1 MNLFS
6 RKESLHYALGDML
19 VLYASLWI
27 VLTLRYLSLPNREIW
42 NTHLLPFTL
51 LFAIWI
57 LVFFVSGLYE
67 KKITF
72 SKKDILMTLLKVQGV
87 NSVIAVLFFY
97 FSPVTQIAPKTNLFI
112 YLGVSIVL
120 LSAWRYAAAFVAGRK
135 RAVVCLVA
143 RGSEARQLYADLA
156 DARSGFEVR
165 YFLDLDCE
173 GVDVEQL
180 VQRIYVEDIDFVI
193 VDTKDDAVLPILP
206 TFYNLM
212 FSGVQFVEMS
222 EVYEAV
228 YNKVP
233 LQLVKHGWFL
243 ENVKSKPHAL
253 YDFFKRGMDIVV
265 SLCLLVPSFVFYPF
279 VYIALKL
286 DDRRGLFSIQE
297 RVGQGNRPI
306 KMLKFRTMTY
316 ANDGGKWK
324 EEGKT
329 NKVTRVGA
337 FLRKTR
343 IDELPQLWNVLRGDI
358 SLIGPRPEFEDAVRS
373 YMEQIPYYNVRHLIK
388 PGLSGWAQIYHEN
401 HPHHGLDVDATA
413 EKLSYDLFYVK
424 NRSIVLD
431 AIIALKTLKTLFLSK
446 GK

>member
-1 MNLFS
+1 MNLLS
-6 RKESLHYALGDML
+6 RKESVLFVLGDVL
-19 VLYASLWI
+19 VLYASLWA
-27 VLTLRYLSLPNREIW
+27 VLLVRYLSLPTEEIW
-42 NTHLLPFTL
+42 QAHFVPFTL
-51 LFAIWI
+51 LFALWLI
-57 LVFFVSGLYE
+57 VFFISGLYE
-67 KKITF
+67 KRISF
-72 SKKDILMTLLKVQGV
+72 SKKDILLTVLKVQGV

-97 FSPVTQIAPKTNLFI
+97 FSPVTQITPKTNLFI
-112 YLGVSIVL
+112 YLGVSVVL
-120 LSAWRYAAAFVAGRK
+120 LGLWRYLSVSLAGRRK
-135 RAVVCLVA
+135 TRVCLVA
-143 RGSEARQLYADLA
+143 RGPEARQLCSDLA
-156 DARSGFEVR
+156 DGVAGFDVR

-173 GVDVEQL
+173 DVDVEQL
-180 VQRIYVEDIDFVI
+180 IQKIYTDGIDFVI
-193 VDTKDDAVLPILP
+193 VDTRDDAVLPILP

-212 FSGVQFVEMS
+212 FSGVQFVQMS
-222 EVYEAV
+222 DVYEAV

-253 YDFFKRGMDIVV
+253 YDFFKRGMDIAISFCLFVA
-265 SLCLLVPSFVFYPF
+265 SLVFYPL

-286 DDRRGLFSIQE
+286 DDGKGLFSIQE
-297 RVGQGNRPI
+297 RVGKGNRPI
-306 KMLKFRTMTY
+306 QMLKFRTMTY
-316 ANDGGKWK
+316 ANDGGRWK

-343 IDELPQLWNVLRGDI
+343 IDELPQLLNVLRGDI
-358 SLIGPRPEFEDAVRS
+358 SLIGPRPEFEQAVQS

-424 NRSIVLD
+424 NRSIILD
-431 AIIALKTLKTLFLSK
+431 AIIALKTLKTLVLSK